1 MSRHFYEALKY
12 PLLCVTANLES
23 DHISAIEETNLLDNE
38 IALFENMCKEARG
51 GIRSLFAFECSNKGN
66 DSSFPQEIDTSD
78 LNAKGLRNS
87 DLVFLNIFRVFAVV
101 MKSEVMNIVRYK
113 IQKTIYFPN
122 VSFNIV
128 GIHQPFKLV
137 SSPLTSLLTQRPT
150 NQPSSGKAYK
160 KPSIKFGFLSL
171 SSNQRLLPLMAS
183 DPLCAQVPV
192 IGLWI
197 SGISANLE
205 AIEQNEEEKNLLL
218 GFMFEYINNTSI
230 KNRYSFD
237 HERKTFLV
245 LLFPIEEKAQFY
257 EAEFVRLH
265 KYFLIFS

>member
-1 MSRHFYEALKY
+1 
-12 PLLCVTANLES
+12 
-23 DHISAIEETNLLDNE
+23 
-38 IALFENMCKEARG
+38 
-51 GIRSLFAFECSNKGN
+51 
-66 DSSFPQEIDTSD
+66 
-78 LNAKGLRNS
+78 
-87 DLVFLNIFRVFAVV
+87 
-101 MKSEVMNIVRYK
+101 
-113 IQKTIYFPN
+113 
-122 VSFNIV
+122 
-128 GIHQPFKLV
+128 
-137 SSPLTSLLTQRPT
+137 
-150 NQPSSGKAYK
+150 
-160 KPSIKFGFLSL
+160 
-171 SSNQRLLPLMAS
+171 MAS